1 MKLKKM
7 AAAGNVDRSRSRSMS
22 FRPQWKHEHD
32 GDHNDVKKGRA
43 RGVETSRL
51 GWQLAEMS
59 CR

>member
-1 MKLKKM
+1 MKLKEM
-7 AAAGNVDRSRSRSMS
+7 AAAGNVDRSRSMS

-43 RGVETSRL
+43 CGVETSRL
-51 GWQLAEMS
+51 AEMS

>member
-51 GWQLAEMS
+51 AEMS